1 MMILIRQAAGRFYL
15 NDGGQWFEVTKRTFD
30 YVRIMSFSFKCIGNV
45 SANGK
50 TYNFFEALL

>member
-15 NDGGQWFEVTKRTFD
+15 NDCGQWFEVTKRTFD